1 MRQNPRILTI
11 GSATLDLF
19 IGGTNPPLKEIDLTA
34 DKKALLVTE
43 GAKFEITDLKG
54 MSGGGAT
61 NAARVLHRFGLP
73 VTAFFKTAND
83 QIAEKITSIL
93 RSDGIDIRPSI
104 NTATVITGISV
115 IVPAPSG
122 DKVILS
128 FRGAN
133 DTIQEQELPL
143 FFMKGMDGIYVAPL
157 AGKTSK
163 LLPKIVETAAK
174 DNICLMHNPSV
185 YQLTEGRE
193 MLLRS
198 LRNISVI
205 LLNSSEAKILLGGI
219 QKDGLEIRIAP
230 ESNLGSLEL
239 ARNFETLDGKSY
251 SIFDLLATLRA
262 LGPKIVLVTNGAE
275 GIYAADENG
284 FHFCPSIPTQ
294 VVNTVGA
301 GDAFGA
307 TFFGAHLSGY
317 DIKTSLLFG
326 ALNSA
331 KLLGSA
337 LGIEATLSAEE
348 LEKLV
353 KNV

>member
-1 MRQNPRILTI
+1 MRKNPRILTI

-34 DKKALLVTE
+34 DQKALIVTE

-61 NAARVLHRFGLP
+61 NAARVLHRFGIP

-83 QIAEKITSIL
+83 QIAEKITTIL

-104 NTATVITGISV
+104 NTSTVITGLSV

-122 DKVILS
+122 NKVILS

-157 AGKTSK
+157 AGKTSE
-163 LLPKIVETAAK
+163 LLPKIAHEATE
-174 DNICLMHNPSV
+174 NSIRLMLNPSGH
-185 YQLTEGRE
+185 QLTEGRE
-193 MLLRS
+193 TLLRC
-198 LRNISVI
+198 LKNIDII
-205 LLNSSEAKILLGGI
+205 LLNSSEAKILFNGI
-219 QKDGLEIRIAP
+219 HRDGLDIKIAP
-230 ESNLGSLEL
+230 ESNLGNLEL
-239 ARNFETLDGKSY
+239 AKNFEVIDGKSY
-251 SIFDLLATLRA
+251 SVFDLLATLRT
-262 LGPKIVLVTNGAE
+262 LGPKIILVTNGAE
-275 GIYAADENG
+275 GVYAADESG
-284 FHFCPSIPTQ
+284 LHFCPSISTQ

-301 GDAFGA
+301 GDTFGA

-326 ALNSA
+326 ALNST
-331 KLLGSA
+331 KLLGSTE
-337 LGIEATLSAEE
+337 GIEAVLSAEE
-348 LEKLV
+348 LEKLA